1 MNAEGTRRS
10 EVALDGMETVGKNKG
25 IDGRDRTGG
34 RADDAA
40 SKSGLSPTL
49 LRPGRGHDREVPWEM
64 DNAAKEAG
72 QG

>member
-1 MNAEGTRRS
+1 MKAKGTRRS
-10 EVALDGMETVGKNKG
+10 EVALDGRETVGKNMG
-25 IDGRDRTGG
+25 LDGRDSTGG
-34 RADDAA
+34 RADDGA

-49 LRPGRGHDREVPWEM
+49 LCPGQGHAREVPWEM

>member
-1 MNAEGTRRS
+1 
-10 EVALDGMETVGKNKG
+10 METVGKNKG
-25 IDGRDRTGG
+25 IDGRDRT
-34 RADDAA
+34 DDAA

>member
-10 EVALDGMETVGKNKG
+10 EVALGGMETLGKNEG
-25 IDGRDRTGG
+25 LDGRDRTGG

-49 LRPGRGHDREVPWEM
+49 LRPYRVHDREVPREM

>member
-1 MNAEGTRRS
+1 
-10 EVALDGMETVGKNKG
+10 METVGKNEG
-25 IDGRDRTGG
+25 LDGRDRTGG
-34 RADDAA
+34 RADDVA

-49 LRPGRGHDREVPWEM
+49 LRPGWGHDREVPWEM

>member
-1 MNAEGTRRS
+1 M
-10 EVALDGMETVGKNKG
+10 GKNEG
-25 IDGRDRTGG
+25 LNSRDRTGG
-34 RADDAA
+34 WADDVA

-49 LRPGRGHDREVPWEM
+49 LRPYRVHDREVPREM

>member
-1 MNAEGTRRS
+1 
-10 EVALDGMETVGKNKG
+10 METVGKNEG
-25 IDGRDRTGG
+25 LNSRDRTGG
-34 RADDAA
+34 RADDVA

-49 LRPGRGHDREVPWEM
+49 LRPGRGHDREVPREM

>member
-1 MNAEGTRRS
+1 MILNQPP
-10 EVALDGMETVGKNKG
+10 
-25 IDGRDRTGG
+25 GRDRTGG
-34 RADDAA
+34 RADDVA